1 MNKGNMFE
9 KSKIVIAMTF
19 CILGFM
25 IIFSVIFIV
34 SPEQLLNSY
43 GIDENSIRYVKGEG
57 VLVSGTD
64 VVKMYNRETDKIE
77 EIPLEDYIAGVVS
90 AEMPA
95 NFSEEAI
102 KAQAVAARTYYFSK
116 RLSPCTE
123 AKGGEI
129 CNSTHCQVYISKEE
143 RMNSWAGSEAE
154 NNWNKIVSAV
164 EATKGQVLI
173 YDGDIVK
180 YPQFFATSSGKTES
194 AVDVLSDEIPYL
206 QSIDSPGEEIAPK
219 YETSIDIKMAELVN
233 KINKVYPKANLT
245 TADAALKISI
255 SSRTDGGGVK
265 EIKLG
270 EESVSGIKFRQL
282 LGLNSAN
289 FILEFSKDSVKISCK
304 GYGHGVGM
312 SQWGANAMAKTGEKY
327 DVILK
332 HYYTGVEIDKIKYV
346 N

>member
-1 MNKGNMFE
+1 MKKGAMFNRL
-9 KSKIVIAMTF
+9 KIIIAITF

-25 IIFSVIFIV
+25 IIFSTIFIV
-34 SPEQLLNSY
+34 SPKELFNSY
-43 GIDENSIRYVKGEG
+43 GIDENSIKYAKSEG

-64 VVKMYNRETDKIE
+64 VVKMYNRKTDKIE

-95 NFSEEAI
+95 NFNEEAI

-116 RLSPCTE
+116 RLTPCKE

-143 RMNSWAGSEAE
+143 RIKNWARSEGE

-173 YDGDIVK
+173 YNEEILK

-194 AVDVLSDEIPYL
+194 AVDVLSNEVPYL

-233 KINKVYPKANLT
+233 KINRVYPKANLT
-245 TADAALKISI
+245 TGDAALKISI
-255 SSRTDGGGVK
+255 IARTDGGGVK

-270 EESVSGIKFRQL
+270 EESISGIKFRQL

-289 FILEFSKDSVKISCK
+289 FTIEFSKDSVKISCK

-312 SQWGANAMAKTGEKY
+312 SQWGANAMAKTGEGY
-327 DVILK
+327 DSILK
-332 HYYTGVEIDKIKYV
+332 HYYTGVEIDKIKYK

>member
-1 MNKGNMFE
+1 MNKGGMFK
-9 KSKIVIAMTF
+9 KSKIVIIMSF

-34 SPEQLLNSY
+34 SPREVFNSY
-43 GIDENSIRYVKGEG
+43 GIDENSIKYVKGEG

-64 VVKMYNRETDKIE
+64 VVKMYNRKTDKIE
-77 EIPLEDYIAGVVS
+77 EISLEDYIVGVVS

-95 NFSEEAI
+95 NFNEEAI

-116 RLSPCTE
+116 RLSPCSE

-129 CNSTHCQVYISKEE
+129 CNSTHCQVYMSKEE
-143 RMNSWAGSEAE
+143 RMANWAKSEAE
-154 NNWNKIVSAV
+154 NNWKKIVSAV

-173 YDGDIVK
+173 YNGDIVK

-194 AVDVLSDEIPYL
+194 AVDVLSDPVPYL

-219 YETSIDIKMAELVN
+219 YETSIDMKMADLVN
-233 KINKVYPKANLT
+233 KINKVYTKANLT
-245 TADAALKISI
+245 TGNAALKISI
-255 SSRTDGGGVK
+255 VSRTDGGGVK

-270 EESVSGIKFRQL
+270 EESISGIKFREL

-289 FILEFSKDSVKISCK
+289 FTLEFSKDSVKISCK

-327 DVILK
+327 DSILK
-332 HYYTGVEIDKIKYV
+332 HYYTGVEIDKIKY
-346 N
+346 NN